1 MQCANLIIVDGH
13 RLPRSISEHICCT
26 MKCTTKNTLQL
37 KAYRVLSHELM
48 IGRYKPGQA
57 LSLRPLAA
65 RLGTSPMPIREA
77 VSRLIAERALV
88 LLPNRKV
95 IVPWMTRTRF
105 IELSRVRQLLEGK
118 AAEIACKQITP
129 QLLRKL
135 VRVNSVIKSCLSNDH
150 IRRALAHNL
159 DFHLSIYHASRA
171 DVMLPVI
178 EMLWRQ
184 AGPFIALTPSMPG
197 VKWSARCHD
206 EIIDALEAGSPHK
219 ARRAVQHDIEDTLQ
233 ELLKHATFE
242 GE

>member
-1 MQCANLIIVDGH
+1 MQSNSRKA
-13 RLPRSISEHICCT
+13 
-26 MKCTTKNTLQL
+26 LQL

-65 RLGTSPMPIREA
+65 RLGTSTMPIREA

-88 LLPNRKV
+88 LLPNRNV
-95 IVPWMTRTRF
+95 IVPWMTRARF
-105 IELSRVRQLLEGK
+105 IELCHVRQLLEGNV
-118 AAEIACKQITP
+118 AEIACKKMTP
-129 QLLRKL
+129 DLLRKL
-135 VRVNSVIKSCLSNDH
+135 ARVNSIIKSCLSKKY

-159 DFHLSIYHASRA
+159 DFHLSMYNASRA
-171 DVMLPVI
+171 EVMLPLI

-197 VKWSARCHD
+197 VRWSARRHD
-206 EIIDALEAGSPHK
+206 EIIDALEAGSPH
-219 ARRAVQHDIEDTLQ
+219 ATRRAVQHDIEDTLQ
-233 ELLKHATFE
+233 ELLKNATFE